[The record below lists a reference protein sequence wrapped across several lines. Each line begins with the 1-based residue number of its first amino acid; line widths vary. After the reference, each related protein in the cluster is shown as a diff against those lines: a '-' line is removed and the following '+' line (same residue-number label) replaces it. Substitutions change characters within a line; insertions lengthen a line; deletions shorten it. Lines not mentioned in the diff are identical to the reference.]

1 MGRAQAVTRG
11 LSKKTQS
18 EIYVEF
24 VVHGNV
30 VKATAIDSATGI
42 EASIVGPAKAG
53 REILSQAAMR
63 KLEYVLKKQG
73 GE

>member
-1 MGRAQAVTRG
+1 M
-11 LSKKTQS
+11 SKKTQS

-24 VVHGNV
+24 VVHGNF

-42 EASIVGPAKAG
+42 ESSIVGPARAG
-53 REILSQAAMR
+53 REALSQAALR